1 MTVPVSPPSVRNLQV
16 SGQMES
22 PRAFQDEGHGIR
34 KKREEERK
42 GGEKRKE
49 RERRGKRRRKRVLHF
64 GIRQVYVVI

>member
-1 MTVPVSPPSVRNLQV
+1 
-16 SGQMES
+16 MEL

-34 KKREEERK
+34 EKKREEERK

-49 RERRGKRRRKRVLHF
+49 REGRGERRKKRVLHL